1 MRSIRDGS
9 GQKCFKPDE
18 YLNKTQIKGMLG
30 RYSKMNKSGNLEN
43 ILERL
48 NQDLSASNENSD
60 DVETFNL
67 YEEVSI

>member
-1 MRSIRDGS
+1 MEVDKNVLNQMNTWTKLKLKACWDGI
-9 GQKCFKPDE
+9 Q
-18 YLNKTQIKGMLG
+18 
-30 RYSKMNKSGNLEN
+30 KMNKSGNVEN